1 MRCLCLTIA
10 LILPVA
16 AGALRWP
23 WWMIL
28 VLGVGNVLVY
38 LATNPRTVAKLQ
50 AQEGL
55 VLAGGSAMVGSTAAC
70 AVLFALG
77 RLLRMI

>member
-1 MRCLCLTIA
+1 MGALLMTIA

-16 AGALRWP
+16 AGVLRWP
-23 WWMIL
+23 WWTIL
-28 VLGVGNVLVY
+28 VCGAISVLSYFLTRPGSLGRLYARGDPLFVVGW
-38 LATNPRTVAKLQ
+38 ATAGHTTV
-50 AQEGL
+50 
-55 VLAGGSAMVGSTAAC
+55 C